1 MLDVEAHATV
11 AFEDSVPG
19 VASARAAGLHV
30 VAVGTEDEGWLGA
43 HERVESL
50 KDPLVVKR
58 LGLVEAGVGGLG

>member
-1 MLDVEAHATV
+1 MLDVEAQATV

-30 VAVGTEDEGWLGA
+30 VAVGTGNGGPLGA

-50 KDPLVVKR
+50 EDPLVIER
-58 LGLVEAGVGGLG
+58 LGLVEAGVGG